1 MNYFREA
8 WEELKR
14 VSWPSRDEVVQG
26 TSTVLLFLGIM
37 TLILWAM
44 DTVFQLGLTN
54 GLFRLASGG

>member
-14 VSWPSRDEVVQG
+14 VSWPSREEVLQG
-26 TSTVLLFLGIM
+26 TQTVLLFLAIM
-37 TLILWAM
+37 TLVLWLM
-44 DTVFQLGLTN
+44 DTVFQAGLTN

>member
-14 VSWPSRDEVVQG
+14 VSWPSREEVLQG
-26 TSTVLLFLGIM
+26 TQTVLLFLAIM
-37 TLILWAM
+37 TLVFWIM
-44 DTVFQLGLTN
+44 DTVFQTGLTN